1 MNIFEGGNVFKD
13 AMGVPLTQRIQ
24 QADIPGTVQYLE
36 TVTGLDLSGPDDPN
50 TGYPVKWLGSTGKKS
65 DSGDLDL
72 AVMLSDTTKPQLKAK
87 LDQFVTQQGQDPRD
101 FVRLSGEAVHFKTP
115 ILGNAKNGFVQTD
128 FMFLPDLGWG
138 SFFLAGGQDSNYK
151 GNLRNILM
159 SSIAKTLGLKVG
171 PKGVVSRTT
180 DQVIS
185 LDPDVAAE
193 YLLGTGRTKKD
204 LKNVE
209 TIYKNLASDPDRDA
223 KLKDFREYLARE
235 GVQEPQIVKENDV
248 HFLARLRDRIVNQGM
263 YALIESEKSPLT
275 EGKDPRIPY
284 VEDLVFKKG
293 LTGLADALN
302 IIKQSA
308 EKTAQYVSIKW
319 DGSPAVIFG
328 RLPDGQFVLTD
339 KAGASATGYDGL
351 ATSPEKMAAIMAQRD
366 RAAAAQGKVADRSEK
381 LTPMYRDIWPYFE
394 AAVPKDFR
402 GFVKGDLLYYP
413 TLPYQEQTG
422 NWIFRPNRTP
432 GGIEYKIPINSPLG
446 QQIQSTQVGVAVHT
460 QMDEPA
466 GVERPFNQDPS
477 KIFNS
482 VPGIMIT
489 GPYVNNLQ
497 NLEPN
502 PKIVSQ
508 LRKIA
513 NSKLGQDINSLLNPA
528 DLRAMQITDLPA
540 LMERYI
546 NSLKGTDFTSATPSA
561 FLAWLQDGNVN
572 PRKFNNIYAHLT
584 SPKSNASGMAAAFAA
599 WNLLE
604 QLANDLNRQL
614 DLQQPGQEGWVMAPP
629 AGRAKLVSRRAGG
642 FGARG
647 TQPQTT

>member
-1 MNIFEGGNVFKD
+1 
-13 AMGVPLTQRIQ
+13 
-24 QADIPGTVQYLE
+24 
-36 TVTGLDLSGPDDPN
+36 
-50 TGYPVKWLGSTGKKS
+50 
-65 DSGDLDL
+65 
-72 AVMLSDTTKPQLKAK
+72 
-87 LDQFVTQQGQDPRD
+87 
-101 FVRLSGEAVHFKTP
+101 
-115 ILGNAKNGFVQTD
+115 
-128 FMFLPDLGWG
+128 
-138 SFFLAGGQDSNYK
+138 
-151 GNLRNILM
+151 
-159 SSIAKTLGLKVG
+159 
-171 PKGVVSRTT
+171 
-180 DQVIS
+180 
-185 LDPDVAAE
+185 
-193 YLLGTGRTKKD
+193 
-204 LKNVE
+204 
-209 TIYKNLASDPDRDA
+209 
-223 KLKDFREYLARE
+223 
-235 GVQEPQIVKENDV
+235 
-248 HFLARLRDRIVNQGM
+248 
-263 YALIESEKSPLT
+263 
-275 EGKDPRIPY
+275 
-284 VEDLVFKKG
+284 
-293 LTGLADALN
+293 
-302 IIKQSA
+302 
-308 EKTAQYVSIKW
+308 
-319 DGSPAVIFG
+319 
-328 RLPDGQFVLTD
+328 
-339 KAGASATGYDGL
+339 
-351 ATSPEKMAAIMAQRD
+351 MAAIMAQRD
-366 RAAAAQGKVADRSEK
+366 RAAAAQGKAADRSEK

-446 QQIQSTQVGVAVHT
+446 QQIQGTQVGVAVHT